1 MKDVCRMREL
11 FSMGRCL
18 EKKMRKMFGITE
30 VCGLKDVRRMRWLFR
45 MGRCLE

>member
-18 EKKMRKMFGITE
+18 EKKMRKMFEITE
-30 VCGLKDVRRMRWLFR
+30 VCRMKDVCKMR
-45 MGRCLE
+45 GAV